1 MAKRNVITK
10 SAFEALH
17 CFNQERKA
25 AYMLLVSACFH
36 NKKHEQVFRKK
47 KKRDMNKC
55 NHACHVAYM
64 LSLEVQNTVI
74 RVKPVLKKI
83 LETSMHHL
91 LQVKGHL

>member
-47 KKRDMNKC
+47 IIIKR
-55 NHACHVAYM
+55 H
-64 LSLEVQNTVI
+64 E
-74 RVKPVLKKI
+74 
-83 LETSMHHL
+83 
-91 LQVKGHL
+91 QV